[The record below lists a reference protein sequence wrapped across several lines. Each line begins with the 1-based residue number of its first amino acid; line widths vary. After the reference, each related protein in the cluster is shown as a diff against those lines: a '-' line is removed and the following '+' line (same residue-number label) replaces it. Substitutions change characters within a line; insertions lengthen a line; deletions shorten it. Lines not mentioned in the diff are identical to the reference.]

1 MASMYVNDSSS
12 PSFCKDVYS
21 HLLRYSQTRERGVPR
36 GAKDWWTQEARF
48 QAVLHNLRVW
58 SEVWKENDQKTGRKQ
73 GPTV

>member
-36 GAKDWWTQEARF
+36 GAKD
-48 QAVLHNLRVW
+48 
-58 SEVWKENDQKTGRKQ
+58 
-73 GPTV
+73 